1 MQFCFRLL
9 LVGVGAALTLG
20 GADAAPSEAQPA
32 PETQQSLELHVAV
45 PLKGST
51 AAVSLPQNA
60 PAAIAASTTPE
71 AAKPIQVEMVPAKP
85 AEPVTQT
92 TKKPAP
98 STNQATA
105 APQAKPANTSSP
117 AKPLAGAPQTAT
129 AKPTQPALKPA
140 VAKPLKSSQP
150 GMPATTKKEA
160 QALQVRTPADPVLD
174 SPENTTL
181 PDGKPYKPFGPAK
194 EGAAP
199 ASLNPDPN
207 PLQFPT
213 DPEEVRLRGIQP
225 ITLNQAIE
233 LAERNN
239 RTLQIS
245 QLQLQRSR
253 AALRQAQAALYPT
266 LDLQTGLTNSQSAGS
281 ELSGQSQSF
290 LNQNDDARTSLSGG
304 LALNYDLFTSGQR
317 PAQIRAAEQQLR
329 SDELAL
335 EVAQEQLRLDVAND
349 YYNLQEADETVRISL
364 AAVRNNETSL
374 RDAQALEQ
382 AGLGTRFDVLRAEV
396 QLANSQQDLTNAI
409 AQQAVQRRQL
419 AQRLSVPQGINLAAA
434 DTIALA
440 GSWGLSL
447 EESIILAY
455 KNRAELEQQLAQRE
469 LSEQQRRAALAALGP
484 QVTLSAQY
492 DLLNEFD
499 DDLGTGDGYS
509 LAANLRWSIFDG
521 GAARSAAA
529 QQEVNRQI
537 AETRFADVR
546 NQVRFEVEQAYANL
560 VSNQRNIETTRLALA
575 QAEEALRLARLR
587 FQAGVGTQTDVINAE
602 TDLTRARS
610 NRLTAILNYNRA
622 LAALRRAT
630 TNITPTTGRPT
641 GATSPAGTT
650 TPGEATPATPNTPP
664 ATQPTEPTEPTE
676 PVAPTPNVPN
686 LAPTIESTPGA
697 TEAPPATASP
707 TEPNSAPTPQPSP

>member
-1 MQFCFRLL
+1 MS
-9 LVGVGAALTLG
+9 A
-20 GADAAPSEAQPA
+20 
-32 PETQQSLELHVAV
+32 
-45 PLKGST
+45 
-51 AAVSLPQNA
+51 
-60 PAAIAASTTPE
+60 
-71 AAKPIQVEMVPAKP
+71 
-85 AEPVTQT
+85 
-92 TKKPAP
+92 
-98 STNQATA
+98 
-105 APQAKPANTSSP
+105 
-117 AKPLAGAPQTAT
+117 
-129 AKPTQPALKPA
+129 
-140 VAKPLKSSQP
+140 
-150 GMPATTKKEA
+150 ATTKKEA
-160 QALQVRTPADPVLD
+160 QALQTSTPADPVLD
-174 SPENTTL
+174 SPENITL
-181 PDGKPYKPFGPAK
+181 PDGSPYKPLGPAK

-199 ASLNPDPN
+199 ESLNPDPN

-225 ITLNQAIE
+225 ITLGQAIE

-239 RTLQIS
+239 RNLQIS

-253 AALRQAQAALYPT
+253 AALRQAQAALYPS
-266 LDLQTGLTNSQSAGS
+266 LNLQTGLTNSQSAGS
-281 ELSGQSQSF
+281 ELSGQAQSF
-290 LNQNDDARTSLSGG
+290 LNQNDDARTSLTGG

-335 EVAQEQLRLDVAND
+335 EIAREQLRLDVAND

-396 QLANSQQDLTNAI
+396 QLANSQQDLTNAV
-409 AQQAVQRRQL
+409 AQQTVQRRQL

-434 DTIALA
+434 DAIDVA
-440 GSWGLSL
+440 GTWGLTL
-447 EESIILAY
+447 EESIVLAY
-455 KNRAELEQQLAQRE
+455 RNRAELEQQLAQRE

-484 QVTLSAQY
+484 QITLSAQY
-492 DLLNEFD
+492 DLINQFD
-499 DDLGTGDGYS
+499 DDLGTADGYS

-521 GAARSAAA
+521 GAARAAAA

-546 NQVRFEVEQAYANL
+546 NQVRFQVEQAYANL
-560 VSNQRNIETTRLALA
+560 LSNLRNIETTRLALE

-630 TNITPTTGRPT
+630 TNITPTIGAPT
-641 GATSPAGTT
+641 GATSPADTPTPGLT
-650 TPGEATPATPNTPP
+650 TPVEPATPPII
-664 ATQPTEPTEPTE
+664 QPTEPTEPPGTVT
-676 PVAPTPNVPN
+676 PAPTPAPNVPN
-686 LAPTIESTPGA
+686 LAPTLEPGA
-697 TEAPPATASP
+697 TETPPATSSP
-707 TEPNSAPTPQPSP
+707 TEPNSAPATQPSP

>member
-1 MQFCFRLL
+1 
-9 LVGVGAALTLG
+9 
-20 GADAAPSEAQPA
+20 
-32 PETQQSLELHVAV
+32 
-45 PLKGST
+45 
-51 AAVSLPQNA
+51 
-60 PAAIAASTTPE
+60 
-71 AAKPIQVEMVPAKP
+71 MVPAKP
-85 AEPVTQT
+85 AAPVTQT
-92 TKKPAP
+92 TKKPSP
-98 STNQATA
+98 STKQPTA
-105 APQAKPANTSSP
+105 APQAKPANTASSTQP
-117 AKPLAGAPQTAT
+117 IAGAPQTAT
-129 AKPTQPALKPA
+129 AQQPQSALKPA
-140 VAKPLKSSQP
+140 VAKPLKSAQP
-150 GMPATTKKEA
+150 GMPTAKKEA
-160 QALQVRTPADPVLD
+160 QALQTKTPSDPVLD
-174 SPENTTL
+174 SPENITL

-199 ASLNPDPN
+199 ESLNPDPN

-239 RTLQIS
+239 RTLQVS

-266 LDLQTGLTNSQSAGS
+266 LDLQTGLTNSQSASS

-290 LNQNDDARTSLSGG
+290 LNENDDARTSLSGG
-304 LALNYDLFTSGQR
+304 LSLNYDLFTSGQR

-409 AQQAVQRRQL
+409 AQQTVQRRQL

-440 GSWGLSL
+440 GTWGLTL
-447 EESIILAY
+447 EESIVLAY

-484 QVTLSAQY
+484 QISLSAQY
-492 DLLNEFD
+492 DLLNQFD
-499 DDLGTGDGYS
+499 DDLGTADGYS

-630 TNITPTTGRPT
+630 TNITPTTGKPT
-641 GATSPAGTT
+641 GTASPAGTT
-650 TPGEATPATPNTPP
+650 TPSGTTPATPASPP
-664 ATQPTEPTEPTE
+664 ATEPTDTVTP
-676 PVAPTPNVPN
+676 APNVPN
-686 LAPTIESTPGA
+686 LAPTIEPAPGA
-697 TEAPPATASP
+697 TETPPATASP
-707 TEPNSAPTPQPSP
+707 AEPNSAPATQPSP